1 MHEIDVTVIGAGAAG
16 VAAARRLADAR
27 VPCVLIE
34 ARRRV
39 GGRALTLPGEFALDL
54 GCGWLHSA
62 NENEWAELAPKLGF
76 AIDDF
81 PPPWARPAWEGN
93 FPPAE
98 QKEYWA
104 AWHSFY
110 QRVDA
115 AEHKDLLLSD
125 CYEPGNRFNPM
136 IGAVVTY
143 ANGAEAEKI
152 TTREYALYHDTAQNK
167 RIERGYGTLIAAY
180 AAGLDV
186 RLDCPVS
193 LIDHTG
199 KRLRIVTARARTLRT
214 HRDRRCAAR
223 HDRERSTALLSRSA
237 SQDGGGPRPAARRRQ
252 QGVSADRQPRPRDTR
267 VTGSRV
273 THETGMYTLRAFGRP
288 VIEGYFGGRVC
299 GLARR
304 RDHAVRDRAAL
315 RGARQRHPQTP
326 DPDHR
331 VRLGQRSWSL
341 GSYSYGS
348 VGAEAARAAPRG
360 TARRP
365 AVLCRRAHIAAR
377 FLHGAWRV
385 PPPASRRRTR
395 RSEPCEFSRRDRREP
410 EAPPRQRAGL
420 VARLT
425 GAAHIRPHRVD
436 GARGRD
442 ADFACSALQRLP
454 VQRNRAAHVI
464 DIVARIASNSAL
476 RFERE
481 ARPSRP
487 EYAQQAPH
495 A

>member
-199 KRLRIVTARARTLRT
+199 KRLRIVTARGELSARTAIVAVPPGTIANGALRFSP
-214 HRDRRCAAR
+214 DLPPKMEAA
-223 HDRERSTALLSRSA
+223 HALPL
-237 SQDGGGPRPAARRRQ
+237 
-252 QGVSADRQPRPRDTR
+252 GVANKAFLRIDNPDDLPRDTR

-288 VIEGYFGGRVC
+288 VIEGYFGGAFAASLEGAITPFAIEQLC
-299 GLARR
+299 
-304 RDHAVRDRAAL
+304 AAL
-315 RGARQRHPQTP
+315 GNDIRKRLTP
-326 DPDHR
+326 ITESAWASDP
-331 VRLGQRSWSL
+331 WSL

-348 VGAEAARAAPRG
+348 VGAEAARAALAAPLDDRLFFAG
-360 TARRP
+360 EHTSPHDFSTA
-365 AVLCRRAHIAAR
+365 
-377 FLHGAWRV
+377 HGAY
-385 PPPASRRRTR
+385 RTGVTAA
-395 RSEPCEFSRRDRREP
+395 D
-410 EAPPRQRAGL
+410 EA
-420 VARLT
+420 
-425 GAAHIRPHRVD
+425 IR
-436 GARGRD
+436 
-442 ADFACSALQRLP
+442 
-454 VQRNRAAHVI
+454 
-464 DIVARIASNSAL
+464 AL
-476 RFERE
+476 RVQP
-481 ARPSRP
+481 A
-487 EYAQQAPH
+487 
-495 A
+495 